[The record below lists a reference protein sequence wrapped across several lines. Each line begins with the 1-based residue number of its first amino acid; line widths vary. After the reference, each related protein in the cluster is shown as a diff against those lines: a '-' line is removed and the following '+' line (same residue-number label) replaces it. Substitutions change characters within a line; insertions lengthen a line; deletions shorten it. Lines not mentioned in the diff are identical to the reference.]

1 MQARNEI
8 DLCRDV
14 LSWLKA
20 ACTARGGGGLQN
32 GVPVV
37 YHPLAS
43 VILPAA
49 VYRYLTSKV
58 HADLPALGA
67 PDAATGALAGTL
79 TGALLRA
86 LTRATGGGGTDEDR
100 AREPKPVQDVY
111 RETFGMLIRYCN
123 VAQPEEVAP
132 LW

>member
-43 VILPAA
+43 VILPEA

-58 HADLPALGA
+58 QADLPALGA

-79 TGALLRA
+79 TGRYEPSLGRQAVV
-86 LTRATGGGGTDEDR
+86 
-100 AREPKPVQDVY
+100 ARMKTEPESPSLSRMSTVRHSV
-111 RETFGMLIRYCN
+111 CS
-123 VAQPEEVAP
+123 
-132 LW
+132 